1 MGRSRKNG
9 NNILTMKTHNPK
21 YNLHVK
27 IKNKTVLR
35 AEDNRLNRIFIKSL
49 FEGEKY
55 KLVRL

>member
-1 MGRSRKNG
+1 
-9 NNILTMKTHNPK
+9 MKTHNPK